1 MDMKDTAVSAYD
13 AVLHELRAVANIMEL
28 PDATVRFLETPQRI
42 MAATLPVRMDDG
54 SIQCFMGYRSQHNHA
69 LGPSRGGTRL
79 HHGETMDDI
88 KALSFWMTIK
98 NSLAGIPCGGG
109 KGGIAVDPASLSSS
123 ELERLCRA
131 YVQAIYPVLNPDM
144 DVAGPDMGTPPQVM
158 AWFMDEYERLSG
170 KHVPSGFTGKPILLG
185 GSQGRAQ
192 STGFALVHSA
202 AEFLR
207 HHNQTLEGKTV
218 AIQGFGNLGS
228 NAADVFVQQG
238 AKVIAVSDVFG
249 GIHNAKGIDIPAAI
263 ALLQKA
269 GTIKDMPGCDKI
281 DNASLLTLECD
292 ILVPA
297 ALQNQLTAEN
307 ARQIRARCIVEGAN
321 GPTTPD
327 AEQIIL
333 DRGIPLLPDIIA
345 NAGGVTTSYLENVQN
360 RTTLYWSAEE
370 VLSRLKTN
378 TIQVCA
384 NVCAVAAEKNLPMR
398 KAAWVLA
405 LDKVVQAMKLRGW
418 IS

>member
-1 MDMKDTAVSAYD
+1 MKKQAVTAYD
-13 AVLHELRAVANIMEL
+13 AALHELHSVASIMNL
-28 PDATVRFLETPQRI
+28 PDATVRFLETPQRLI
-42 MAATLPVRMDDG
+42 AVTLPLRMDDG
-54 SIQCFMGYRSQHNHA
+54 STQCFMGYRSQHNHA

-79 HHGETMDDI
+79 HHDETIDDV

-109 KGGIAVDPASLSSS
+109 KGGIAVDPAALSQS

-131 YVQAIYPVLNPDM
+131 YIQAIYPVLQPDM

-158 AWFMDEYERLSG
+158 AWMMDEYERLSG
-170 KHVPSGFTGKPILLG
+170 KHVPGGFTGKPILLG
-185 GSQGRAQ
+185 GSQGRVQ
-192 STGFALVHSA
+192 STGFALVHST

-207 HHNQTLEGKTV
+207 RHEQTLEGKTV

-228 NAADVFVQQG
+228 NAAATFAQLG
-238 AKVIAVSDVFG
+238 AKVIAVNDVFG

-269 GTIKDMPGCDKI
+269 GTIKDMPGCDRI
-281 DNASLLTLECD
+281 DNAALLAMDCD

-297 ALQNQLTAEN
+297 ALHNQLTAEN
-307 ARQIRARCIVEGAN
+307 APKLRARCIVEAAN
-321 GPTTPD
+321 GPTTPE

-345 NAGGVTTSYLENVQN
+345 NAGGVTTSYFENVQN
-360 RTTLYWSAEE
+360 RTTLYWSEEE
-370 VLSRLKTN
+370 VLTRLKAN

-384 NVCAVAAEKNLPMR
+384 NVCAVARERKLSMR

-405 LDKVVQAMKLRGW
+405 LDKVIQAMKLRGW
-418 IS
+418 VS